1 MPGPEVAVKAR
12 APFQDAPITMPI
24 EASSSSPCT
33 TAYLALPDL
42 GSCRSFLQWAPKA
55 SASDEDGVIGYHAQ
69 TVAPPYTAPSAAAL
83 LPSMKMR
90 SPTLSDFLTRSPIG
104 HFKFCSAQS
113 RPRCSAWTL
122 EDSSFSLPLYC
133 SEISCSTI

>member
-12 APFQDAPITMPI
+12 APFHDAPMTIPI

-33 TAYLALPDL
+33 MAYFALPVS
-42 GSCRSFLQWAPKA
+42 GSCRSFLQWLANA

-90 SPTLSDFLTRSPIG
+90 SPTLSGSLIGVPSRHLRS
-104 HFKFCSAQS
+104 C
-113 RPRCSAWTL
+113 
-122 EDSSFSLPLYC
+122 
-133 SEISCSTI
+133 